1 MRLEPGAAFHAEGDA
16 RARLALC
23 YFGVLRL
30 SVGADAWFVPSK
42 CGVLIPA
49 RLSFALRAQTRVEV
63 HEIVVDAGRVAGHD
77 LPGVPTVVRGTPLL
91 RGIAQRLAAEDGR
104 PLTRA
109 EAGRLA
115 LVTFDELRRLDPLD
129 LRLPGGRD
137 PRLAAAIAHLVGRPG
152 DPHGIAALAHRV
164 GTSERTLGRL
174 FANETGLTFRDWR
187 RRLRFVM
194 ALEGLERGEGSTAL
208 ASRLG
213 YSSVSAFVAAFR
225 AQFGEPPSAY
235 RRGR

>member
-1 MRLEPGAAFHAEGDA
+1 MRLEPGAELHAHGDA
-16 RARLALC
+16 PARLALC

-30 SVGADAWFVPSK
+30 AVGADAWFIPSK
-42 CGVLIPA
+42 CGVWIPGQ
-49 RLSFALRAQTRVEV
+49 LSYALRAQTRVEV
-63 HEIVVDAGRVAGHD
+63 HEIAVDAGRAARRG
-77 LPGVPTVVRGTPLL
+77 LPETPTVVRGTPLL

-104 PLTRA
+104 SLARA
-109 EAGRLA
+109 EASRLA
-115 LVTFDELRRLDPLD
+115 SVTFDELRRLDALD

-137 PRLAAAIAHLVGRPG
+137 PRLAAAIAHLVSRPG

-174 FANETGLTFRDWR
+174 FAEETGLTFRDWR
-187 RRLRFVM
+187 RRLRFIM
-194 ALEGLERGEGSTAL
+194 ALQGLERGESSTAL
-208 ASRLG
+208 SSRLG